1 MYQGVPYLWAFYSYQ
16 WCSYKLPCSFCI
28 CINIFL
34 GKICRS
40 GISNWMTFAFKIDG
54 QSWIASIKG
63 WPINTSI
70 DILICHNSF
79 KPFSV
84 IAGSLGQGR
93 SSGGGSGNLLQYSF
107 LGNPMDRR
115 DWQTTVQG
123 VPKSWTWLRYCTCM
137 HTHTHFFVIIWYY
150 LQSFSEYLRL
160 LIIFVPS
167 WIISWGIIIEI
178 IMTGSF
184 KTV

>member
-1 MYQGVPYLWAFYSYQ
+1 
-16 WCSYKLPCSFCI
+16 
-28 CINIFL
+28 
-34 GKICRS
+34 
-40 GISNWMTFAFKIDG
+40 MTFAFKIDG
-54 QSWIASIKG
+54 QSWIASIKA
-63 WPINTSI
+63 WPINTST

-84 IAGSLGQGR
+84 IAGSRGQGR
-93 SSGGGSGNLLQYSF
+93 SSGGGNGNLLQYSF
-107 LGNPMDRR
+107 LGNPTDRR
-115 DWQTTVQG
+115 DWQTTVHG
-123 VPKSWTWLRYCTCM
+123 VPKSWTWLRYWACM

-184 KTV
+184 KIV